1 MCGIIGYIGG
11 KQAYPILIE
20 GLHKLEY
27 KGYDSA
33 GIAVQGPDS
42 LKIIKTKGKVS
53 HLEEKAGEGFPV
65 GFAGFGHL
73 RWATHGAPSEIN
85 AHPQKACSDD
95 FALVHNGIIE
105 NYLSLRRWLESEGH
119 RFVSETDTEVIAHL
133 IEHYYRGDLLESVQ
147 EAIKKVTG
155 SFALIA
161 GYRDEK
167 DRLVCARKDLPLM
180 IGLGGEENFISSDLA
195 ALLPHTRKIHILED
209 GETALVTASAVK
221 IYNTDC
227 TVLQRKAQEITWDV
241 TSAEKG
247 GYEHFMRKEIM
258 EQPQALRETM
268 RGRLL
273 EGGRKINL
281 AELDFAPEEIE
292 KISKIFIVA
301 CGTAYHAGLVGKYL
315 LEKILRIPVEV
326 DVASEFRY
334 RDPLL
339 CADTLVI
346 VISQSGETADTLAAL
361 RLARERGQQVL
372 AITNVVGSSVAREAD
387 KVFFTWAGP
396 EIAVASTKAYLTQ
409 LFSLYLLTFYLA
421 QERGA
426 MEQIELQKA
435 GEALYNL
442 PDQVEEILNREKEIP
457 GIASYLSRW
466 ESAFFIGRNLDF
478 AVALEGALKLKE
490 ISYIHA
496 EAYAAGELKHG
507 ALALIVEGIPVV
519 ALAIQE
525 TVLEKSL
532 SNIKEIK
539 ARGGYVFCFA
549 REGMEALASEV
560 DSIFYLPSTLDD
572 IFLPMLA
579 VIPLQFLAYYT
590 AVARGCPVDNPRNLT
605 KSVTVE

>member
-1 MCGIIGYIGG
+1 MSGIVGYIG
-11 KQAYPILIE
+11 KRQAYPLLIA

-27 KGYDSA
+27 KGYDST
-33 GIAVQGPDS
+33 GIALQGSDGIN
-42 LKIIKTKGKVS
+42 IIKTKGKIS
-53 HLEEKAGEGFPV
+53 GLEEKVGESPPV
-65 GFAGFGHL
+65 GNAGFGHL
-73 RWATHGAPSEIN
+73 RWATHGAPSEVN
-85 AHPQKACSDD
+85 AHPHSACSDD

-105 NYLSLRRWLESEGH
+105 NYLPLRRWLEDEGH
-119 RFVSETDTEVIAHL
+119 RFASETDTEVLAHL
-133 IEHYYRGDLLESVQ
+133 IEHYYQGDLLQSVQ
-147 EAIKKVTG
+147 EALKKVTG

-161 GYRDEK
+161 ICRGEK
-167 DRLVCARKDLPLM
+167 DRLVCARKDTPLM
-180 IGLGGEENFISSDLA
+180 IGLGETENFISSDLA
-195 ALLPHTRKIHILED
+195 ALLHHTRKIHILEN
-209 GETALVTASAVK
+209 GETALVTTSAVK
-221 IYNTDC
+221 IFNTDC
-227 TVLQRKAQEITWDV
+227 TVLQKRAQEITWDV

-247 GYEHFMRKEIM
+247 GYEHFMLKEIM

-273 EGGRKINL
+273 DGGKEINL
-281 AELDFAPEEIE
+281 AELNFTSKEI
-292 KISKIFIVA
+292 KDISKIYIVA

-315 LEKILRIPVEV
+315 MEKVLRLPVEV

-339 CADTLVI
+339 CEKTLVI

-361 RLARERGQQVL
+361 RLARVKGHQVL

-387 KVFFTWAGP
+387 KVLFTWAGP

-409 LFSLYLLTFYLA
+409 LLSLYMLTLYLA
-421 QERGA
+421 QERGVL
-426 MEQIELQKA
+426 EQERLEKI
-435 GEALYNL
+435 GEALFGL
-442 PDQVEEILNREKEIP
+442 PAQVENILSREKEIP
-457 GIASYLSRW
+457 EIAGYLSGW
-466 ESAFFIGRNLDF
+466 ESTFFIGRNLDF

-507 ALALIVEGIPVV
+507 TLALIVEGIPVV
-519 ALAIQE
+519 ALATQKA
-525 TVLEKSL
+525 VLEKSL

-539 ARGGYVFCFA
+539 ARGGYVLCFVQ
-549 REGMEALASEV
+549 EGMEALQNEV
-560 DSIFYLPSTLDD
+560 DSIFYLPSTDD

-579 VIPLQFLAYYT
+579 VIPLQLLAYYT

>member
-1 MCGIIGYIGG
+1 MSGIVGYIG
-11 KQAYPILIE
+11 KRQAYPLLIA

-27 KGYDSA
+27 KGYDST
-33 GIAVQGPDS
+33 GIALQGSDGIN
-42 LKIIKTKGKVS
+42 IIKTKGKIS
-53 HLEEKAGEGFPV
+53 GLEEKVGESPPV
-65 GFAGFGHL
+65 GNAGFGHL
-73 RWATHGAPSEIN
+73 RWATHGAPSEVN
-85 AHPQKACSDD
+85 AHPHSACSDD

-105 NYLSLRRWLESEGH
+105 NYLPLRRWLEDEGH
-119 RFVSETDTEVIAHL
+119 RFASETDTEVLAHL
-133 IEHYYRGDLLESVQ
+133 IEHYYQGDLLQSVQ
-147 EAIKKVTG
+147 EALKKVTG

-161 GYRDEK
+161 ICRGEK
-167 DRLVCARKDLPLM
+167 DRLVCARKDTPLM
-180 IGLGGEENFISSDLA
+180 IGLGETENFISSDFA
-195 ALLPHTRKIHILED
+195 ALLHHTRKIHILEN
-209 GETALVTASAVK
+209 GETALVTTSAVK
-221 IYNTDC
+221 IFNTDC
-227 TVLQRKAQEITWDV
+227 TVLQKRAQEITWDV

-247 GYEHFMRKEIM
+247 GYEHFMLKEIM

-273 EGGRKINL
+273 DGGKEINL
-281 AELDFAPEEIE
+281 AELNFTSKEI
-292 KISKIFIVA
+292 KDISKIYIVA

-315 LEKILRIPVEV
+315 MEKVLRLPVEV

-339 CADTLVI
+339 CEKTLVI

-361 RLARERGQQVL
+361 RLARVKGHQVL

-387 KVFFTWAGP
+387 KVLFTWAGP

-409 LFSLYLLTFYLA
+409 LLSLYMLTLYLA
-421 QERGA
+421 QERGVL
-426 MEQIELQKA
+426 EQERLEKI
-435 GEALYNL
+435 GEALFGL
-442 PDQVEEILNREKEIP
+442 PAQVENILNREKEIP
-457 GIASYLSRW
+457 EIAGYLSGW
-466 ESAFFIGRNLDF
+466 ESTFFIGRNLDF

-507 ALALIVEGIPVV
+507 TLALIVEGIPVV
-519 ALAIQE
+519 ALATQKA
-525 TVLEKSL
+525 VLEKSL

-539 ARGGYVFCFA
+539 ARGGYVLCFVQ
-549 REGMEALASEV
+549 EGMEALQNEV
-560 DSIFYLPSTLDD
+560 DSIFYLPSTDD

-579 VIPLQFLAYYT
+579 VIPLQLLAYYT

>member
-1 MCGIIGYIGG
+1 MSGIVGYIG
-11 KQAYPILIE
+11 KRQAYPLLIA

-27 KGYDSA
+27 KGYDST
-33 GIAVQGPDS
+33 GIALQGSDGIN
-42 LKIIKTKGKVS
+42 IIKTKGKIS
-53 HLEEKAGEGFPV
+53 GLEEKVGESPPV
-65 GFAGFGHL
+65 GNAGFGHL
-73 RWATHGAPSEIN
+73 RWATHGAPSEVN
-85 AHPQKACSDD
+85 AHPHSACSDD

-105 NYLSLRRWLESEGH
+105 NYLPLRRWLEDEGH
-119 RFVSETDTEVIAHL
+119 RFASETDTEVLAHL
-133 IEHYYRGDLLESVQ
+133 IEHYYQGDLLQSVQ
-147 EAIKKVTG
+147 EALKKVTG

-161 GYRDEK
+161 ICRGEK
-167 DRLVCARKDLPLM
+167 DRLVCARKDTPLM
-180 IGLGGEENFISSDLA
+180 IGLGETENFISSDFA
-195 ALLPHTRKIHILED
+195 ALLHHTRKIHILEN
-209 GETALVTASAVK
+209 GETALVTTSAVK
-221 IYNTDC
+221 IFNTDC
-227 TVLQRKAQEITWDV
+227 TVLQKRAQEITWDV

-247 GYEHFMRKEIM
+247 GYEHFMLKEIM

-273 EGGRKINL
+273 DGGKEINL
-281 AELDFAPEEIE
+281 AELNFTSKEI
-292 KISKIFIVA
+292 KDISKIYIVA

-315 LEKILRIPVEV
+315 MEKVLRLPVEV

-339 CADTLVI
+339 CEKTLVI

-361 RLARERGQQVL
+361 RLARVKGHQVL

-387 KVFFTWAGP
+387 KVLFTWAGP

-409 LFSLYLLTFYLA
+409 LLSLYMLTLYLA
-421 QERGA
+421 QERGVL
-426 MEQIELQKA
+426 EQERLEKI
-435 GEALYNL
+435 GEALFGL
-442 PDQVEEILNREKEIP
+442 PAQVENILSREKEIP
-457 GIASYLSRW
+457 EIAGYLSGW
-466 ESAFFIGRNLDF
+466 ESTFFIGRNLDF

-507 ALALIVEGIPVV
+507 TLALIVEGIPVV
-519 ALAIQE
+519 ALATQKA
-525 TVLEKSL
+525 VLEKSL

-539 ARGGYVFCFA
+539 ARGGYVLCFVQ
-549 REGMEALASEV
+549 EGMEALQNEV
-560 DSIFYLPSTLDD
+560 DSIFYLPSTDD

-579 VIPLQFLAYYT
+579 VIPLQLLAYYT

>member
-1 MCGIIGYIGG
+1 MSGIVGYIG
-11 KQAYPILIE
+11 KRQAYPLLIA

-27 KGYDSA
+27 KGYDST
-33 GIAVQGPDS
+33 GIALQGSDGIN
-42 LKIIKTKGKVS
+42 IIKTKGKIS
-53 HLEEKAGEGFPV
+53 GLEEKVGESPPV
-65 GFAGFGHL
+65 GNAGFGHL
-73 RWATHGAPSEIN
+73 RWATHGAPSEVN
-85 AHPQKACSDD
+85 AHPHSACSDD

-105 NYLSLRRWLESEGH
+105 NYLPLRRWLEDEGH
-119 RFVSETDTEVIAHL
+119 RFASETDTEVLAHL
-133 IEHYYRGDLLESVQ
+133 IEHYYQGDLLQSVQ
-147 EAIKKVTG
+147 EALKKVTG

-161 GYRDEK
+161 ICRGEK
-167 DRLVCARKDLPLM
+167 DRLVCARKDTPLM
-180 IGLGGEENFISSDLA
+180 IGLGETENFISSDLA
-195 ALLPHTRKIHILED
+195 ALLHHTRKIHILEN
-209 GETALVTASAVK
+209 GETALVTTSAVK
-221 IYNTDC
+221 IFNTDC
-227 TVLQRKAQEITWDV
+227 TVLQKRAQEITWDV

-247 GYEHFMRKEIM
+247 GYEHFMLKEIM

-273 EGGRKINL
+273 DGGKEINL
-281 AELDFAPEEIE
+281 AELNFTSKEI
-292 KISKIFIVA
+292 KDISKIYIVA

-315 LEKILRIPVEV
+315 MEKVLRLPVEV

-339 CADTLVI
+339 CEKTLVI

-361 RLARERGQQVL
+361 RLARVKGHQVL

-387 KVFFTWAGP
+387 KVLFTWAGP

-409 LFSLYLLTFYLA
+409 LLSLYMLTLYLA
-421 QERGA
+421 QERGVL
-426 MEQIELQKA
+426 EQERLEKI
-435 GEALYNL
+435 GEALFGL
-442 PDQVEEILNREKEIP
+442 PAQVENILSREKEIP
-457 GIASYLSRW
+457 EIAGYLSGW
-466 ESAFFIGRNLDF
+466 ESTFFIGRNLDF

-507 ALALIVEGIPVV
+507 TLALIVEGIPVV
-519 ALAIQE
+519 ALATQKA
-525 TVLEKSL
+525 VLEKSL

-539 ARGGYVFCFA
+539 ARGGYVLCFVQ
-549 REGMEALASEV
+549 EGMEALQNEV
-560 DSIFYLPSTLDD
+560 DSIFYLPSTED

-579 VIPLQFLAYYT
+579 VIPLQLLAYYT

>member
-1 MCGIIGYIGG
+1 MCGVIGYIGK

-33 GIAVQGPDS
+33 GIAVQGPDR

-53 HLEEKAGEGFPV
+53 SLEKKTGEKPPKGC
-65 GFAGFGHL
+65 AGFGHL
-73 RWATHGAPSEIN
+73 RWATHGAPSENN
-85 AHPQKACSDD
+85 AHPQRACSDD

-105 NYLSLRRWLESEGH
+105 NYLPLRRWLESKGH
-119 RFVSETDTEVIAHL
+119 RFASETDTEVIVHL

-147 EAIKKVTG
+147 KAITKLTG

-161 GYRDEK
+161 GYREEK
-167 DRLVCARKDLPLM
+167 DRLVCARRALPLM
-180 IGLGGEENFISSDLA
+180 IGLGGAENFVSSDLA

-221 IYNTDC
+221 IFNTDC

-241 TSAEKG
+241 TSAEKD

-273 EGGRKINL
+273 EGGKKIDL
-281 AELDFAPEEIE
+281 AGLDFTPEEI
-292 KISKIFIVA
+292 KNISKIFIVA

-315 LEKILRIPVEV
+315 LEKILRVPVEV

-339 CADTLVI
+339 CANTFMI

-361 RLARERGQQVL
+361 RLAQERGQQVL

-387 KVFFTWAGP
+387 KVLFTRAGP

-426 MEQIELQKA
+426 MEREQLQKA
-435 GEALYNL
+435 GETLFSL
-442 PDQVEEILNREKEIP
+442 PGQVEKILNREKEIP

-525 TVLEKSL
+525 AVLEKSL

-539 ARGGYVFCFA
+539 ARGGYVHCFA

-560 DSIFYLPSTLDD
+560 DSIFYLPSTMDD
-572 IFLPMLA
+572 IFLPVLA
-579 VIPLQFLAYYT
+579 VIPLQLLAYYT

>member
-1 MCGIIGYIGG
+1 MSGIVGYIG
-11 KQAYPILIE
+11 KRQAYPLLIA

-27 KGYDSA
+27 KGYDST
-33 GIAVQGPDS
+33 GIALQGSDGIN
-42 LKIIKTKGKVS
+42 IIKTKGKIS
-53 HLEEKAGEGFPV
+53 GLEEKVGESPPV
-65 GFAGFGHL
+65 GNAGFGHL
-73 RWATHGAPSEIN
+73 RWATHGAPSEVN
-85 AHPQKACSDD
+85 AHPHSACSDD

-105 NYLSLRRWLESEGH
+105 NYLPLRRWLEDEGH
-119 RFVSETDTEVIAHL
+119 RFASETDTEVLAHL
-133 IEHYYRGDLLESVQ
+133 IEHYYQGDLLQSVQ
-147 EAIKKVTG
+147 EALKKVTG

-161 GYRDEK
+161 ICRGEK
-167 DRLVCARKDLPLM
+167 DRLVCARKDTPLM
-180 IGLGGEENFISSDLA
+180 IGLGETENFISSDLA
-195 ALLPHTRKIHILED
+195 ALLHHTRKIHILEN
-209 GETALVTASAVK
+209 GETALVTTSAVK
-221 IYNTDC
+221 IFNTDC
-227 TVLQRKAQEITWDV
+227 TVLQKRAQEITWDV

-247 GYEHFMRKEIM
+247 GYEHFMLKEIM

-273 EGGRKINL
+273 DGGKEINL
-281 AELDFAPEEIE
+281 AELNFTSKEI
-292 KISKIFIVA
+292 KDISKIYIVA

-315 LEKILRIPVEV
+315 MEKVLRLPVEV

-339 CADTLVI
+339 CEKTLVI

-361 RLARERGQQVL
+361 RLARVKGHQVL

-387 KVFFTWAGP
+387 KVLFTWAGP

-409 LFSLYLLTFYLA
+409 LLSLYMLTLYLA
-421 QERGA
+421 QERGVL
-426 MEQIELQKA
+426 EQERLEKI
-435 GEALYNL
+435 GEALFGL
-442 PDQVEEILNREKEIP
+442 PAQVENILNREKEIP
-457 GIASYLSRW
+457 EIAGYLSGW
-466 ESAFFIGRNLDF
+466 ESTFFIGRNLDF

-507 ALALIVEGIPVV
+507 TLALIVEGIPVV
-519 ALAIQE
+519 ALATQKA
-525 TVLEKSL
+525 VLEKSL

-539 ARGGYVFCFA
+539 ARGGYVLCFVQ
-549 REGMEALASEV
+549 EGMEALQNEV
-560 DSIFYLPSTLDD
+560 DSIFYLPSTDD

-579 VIPLQFLAYYT
+579 VIPLQLLAYYT